1 MSSPLSTIAILRP
14 RFPLEL
20 FRPITL
26 LCDCPVTL
34 SSLSLCNKA
43 LNHEAAPALYREIH
57 FTNESRQRGT
67 ASSYLDFIEKASHWC
82 KKFVLKGC
90 FLNEWMVVLLLRLH
104 RLVELHFDSCGIEEG
119 WPSQAFDQVQ
129 ILQVTEIKWD
139 CMTMQWALQSCPNA
153 TEATLIYAGAILL
166 PGNHCLWTAD
176 SPEVEPGEPRRPSG
190 SGLGLL
196 RVKMHVDFQ
205 ELFLE
210 AIAES
215 GIALGGITQLQ
226 IDIWGP
232 NPREIGS
239 DLPNIILAPRIFV
252 DLPNLVHVS
261 VVGNFT
267 FVLSSLVNQ
276 RSLVISVRPERIS
289 ELITTMRDLPLL
301 PKLEQYLIKVLVHEL
316 MLPWQHEDDWL
327 CLDERIWSDKRKHQT
342 ACGRAELVSV
352 LSQQRAV

>member
-20 FRPITL
+20 FRPIAL

-119 WPSQAFDQVQ
+119 WPSQAFDQVH

-166 PGNHCLWTAD
+166 PD

-196 RVKMHVDFQ
+196 CVKMHVDFQ

-232 NPREIGS
+232 NPREI
-239 DLPNIILAPRIFV
+239 

-267 FVLSSLVNQ
+267 FVLSSLVNL

-327 CLDERIWSDKRKHQT
+327 HLDERIWSDKRKHQT
-342 ACGRAELVSV
+342 ACGRELASV